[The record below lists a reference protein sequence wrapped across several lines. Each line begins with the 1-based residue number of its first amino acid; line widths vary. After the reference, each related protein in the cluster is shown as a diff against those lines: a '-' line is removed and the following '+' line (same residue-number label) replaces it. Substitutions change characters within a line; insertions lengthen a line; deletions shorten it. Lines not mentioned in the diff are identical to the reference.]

1 MSMQKTIED
10 RNKSI
15 DELEQNIRKASIEK
29 EKSREQIRTLT
40 DKVKTLNDEK
50 SSMEGNLRLFSSGSR
65 WNSFVVSM
73 ILFVWKDSEWLIA
86 GYGL

>member
-15 DELEQNIRKASIEK
+15 DELEQNIRKASIEN
-29 EKSREQIRTLT
+29 EESREQIRTLT

-73 ILFVWKDSEWLIA
+73 ISFVWKDSEWLIA

>member
-1 MSMQKTIED
+1 MQKTIED

-15 DELEQNIRKASIEK
+15 DELEQNIRKASIEN
-29 EKSREQIRTLT
+29 EKSREQIRTLS

-73 ILFVWKDSEWLIA
+73 ISFVWKDSEWLIA

>member
-1 MSMQKTIED
+1 MSMQNTIED

-15 DELEQNIRKASIEK
+15 DELEQNIRKASIEN